1 MSKEKEKNTR
11 GEMPFLD
18 HLEEL
23 RWRIFKSAGALF
35 FGTIIGFLLVHYLH
49 VTDVLVRPIAPYL
62 QDGRLAVLSPLEPF
76 MFEIKLAVLV
86 GLLLAFPVIGGQAW
100 AFFSPALEKHER
112 RIVVPALYL
121 GLILFALGVGMAYLI
136 LPISLNVL
144 LTQFASDYVF
154 NLIQASLYLGFVVKF
169 LLAFGVLF
177 ELPVVVLIL
186 SAFGLVTPQFL
197 REKRRHAIVGVTV
210 LAAFLTPGDVVLI
223 TVGMM
228 APLIVL
234 YEFSIFLSALVTKRR
249 DDENSILN
257 GPPDGAVEVSR

>member
-1 MSKEKEKNTR
+1 
-11 GEMPFLD
+11 MPFLD

-23 RWRIFKSAGALF
+23 RWRIFKSAGGLF
-35 FGTIIGFLLVHYLH
+35 AGTVIGFLLVHYLE
-49 VTDVLVRPIAPYL
+49 VTAILVRPIAPYL
-62 QDGRLAVLSPLEPF
+62 QNGQLAVLSPLEPF
-76 MFEIKLAVLV
+76 LFEIKLSILV
-86 GLLLAFPVIGGQAW
+86 GLLLAFPVIAGQAW
-100 AFFSPALEKHER
+100 AFFAPALEKHER
-112 RIVVPALYL
+112 RVVIPALYL
-121 GLILFALGVGMAYLI
+121 GLVLFALGVAMAYLI
-136 LPISLNVL
+136 LPISLRIL
-144 LTQFASDYVF
+144 LTEFSADYVF

-210 LAAFLTPGDVVLI
+210 VAAFLTPGDVILI

-234 YEFSIFLSALVTKRR
+234 YEFSIFLSALVARRR
-249 DDENSILN
+249 DDQNRILN
-257 GPPDGAVEVSR
+257 GPPDGAVEVSP

>member
-1 MSKEKEKNTR
+1 
-11 GEMPFLD
+11 MPFLD

-35 FGTIIGFLLVHYLH
+35 AGTIVGFLLVHYLH
-49 VTDVLVRPIAPYL
+49 VTEILVNPIAPYL

-76 MFEIKLAVLV
+76 MFEIKLSILC
-86 GLLLAFPVIGGQAW
+86 GLLLAFPVIAGQVW
-100 AFFSPALEKHER
+100 AFFAPALEKHER
-112 RIVVPALYL
+112 RIVIPALYM
-121 GLILFALGVGMAYLI
+121 GLILFALGVTMAYLI
-136 LPISLNVL
+136 LPISLKVL
-144 LTQFASDYVF
+144 LTQFSADYVY
-154 NLIQASLYLGFVVKF
+154 NLIQASQYLGFVVKF
-169 LLAFGVLF
+169 LLAFGILF

-210 LAAFLTPGDVVLI
+210 IAAFLTPGDVVLI

-234 YEFSIFLSALVTKRR
+234 YEFSIFLSALVAKRR
-249 DDENSILN
+249 DDQNSILN
-257 GPPDGAVEVSR
+257 GPPDGAVEVSP

>member
-1 MSKEKEKNTR
+1 MTKPQNPK

-23 RWRIFKSAGALF
+23 RWRIFKMAGGLF
-35 FGTIIGFLLVHYLH
+35 AATIIGFVLVHYLH
-49 VTDVLVRPIAPYL
+49 VTEILVRPIAPYL

-76 MFEIKLAVLV
+76 MFEVKLSVLV
-86 GLLLAFPVIGGQAW
+86 GLLFAFPVIAGQLW
-100 AFFSPALEKHER
+100 AFFSPALEKGER
-112 RIVVPALYL
+112 KVVIPALYM
-121 GLILFALGVGMAYLI
+121 GLVLFLMGVGMAYLI
-136 LPISLNVL
+136 LPISLKVL
-144 LTQFASDYVF
+144 LTQFSADYVY
-154 NLIQASLYLGFVVKF
+154 NLIQASAYLGFVVKF

-186 SAFGLVTPQFL
+186 SAFGLVTPKFL

-223 TVGMM
+223 TVGLM

-234 YEFSIFLSALVTKRR
+234 YEFSIFLSVLVTRKREDKNR
-249 DDENSILN
+249 ILN
-257 GPPDGAVEVSR
+257 GPPDGAVEVSP